1 MSKIKNKPAPDAV
14 SELVEDEAEPQVEVA
29 VEAVPKAE
37 SKCIVVI
44 NVNAPMPHLLKN
56 KMIDGPTEFEC
67 IDSFLQ
73 CQIDAGKLKLL

>member
-29 VEAVPKAE
+29 IEAAPKGKPA
-37 SKCIVVI
+37 CIVVI

>member
-1 MSKIKNKPAPDAV
+1 MSRTKNKPAPDAV

-29 VEAVPKAE
+29 IEAVPKGKPA
-37 SKCIVVI
+37 CVVVI

-67 IDSFLQ
+67 MDSFLQ

>member
-1 MSKIKNKPAPDAV
+1 MSRTKNKPAPDAV

-29 VEAVPKAE
+29 VEAVPKGEPA
-37 SKCIVVI
+37 CVVVI

-73 CQIDAGKLKLL
+73 SQIDAGKLKLL